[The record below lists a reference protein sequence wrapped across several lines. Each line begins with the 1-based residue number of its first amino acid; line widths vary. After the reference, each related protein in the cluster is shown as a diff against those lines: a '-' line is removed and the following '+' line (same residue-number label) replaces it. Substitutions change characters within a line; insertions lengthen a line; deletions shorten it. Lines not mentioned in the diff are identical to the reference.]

1 MRKKNQYKPNRKI
14 KNMITIK
21 TLNTVQR
28 ELNENKEFVQS
39 SEYCVV
45 EPGLSG
51 FYQDEIIQHQSLLIY
66 LTKENLNSVNLLPH
80 CSI

>member
-1 MRKKNQYKPNRKI
+1 
-14 KNMITIK
+14 MITIK

-39 SEYCVV
+39 SQYCVV

-51 FYQDEIIQHQSLLIY
+51 FYQDEIIKHEHLLIY
-66 LTKENLNSVNLLPH
+66 LSRENLNSVNLLPH
-80 CSI
+80 CDVI

>member
-1 MRKKNQYKPNRKI
+1 
-14 KNMITIK
+14 MITIK
-21 TLNTVQR
+21 TLNAGQR
-28 ELNENKEFVQS
+28 ELTDNKDFVQS
-39 SEYCVV
+39 AEYCVV

>member
-1 MRKKNQYKPNRKI
+1 
-14 KNMITIK
+14 MITIK

-39 SEYCVV
+39 SQYCVV

-51 FYQDEIIQHQSLLIY
+51 FYQDEIIQHKSLLIY
-66 LTKENLNSVNLLPH
+66 LTRENLNSVNLLPH
-80 CSI
+80 CDVI

>member
-1 MRKKNQYKPNRKI
+1 
-14 KNMITIK
+14 MITIK

-39 SEYCVV
+39 AEYCVV

-51 FYQDEIIQHQSLLIY
+51 FYQDEIIQHESLLIY
-66 LTKENLNSVNLLPH
+66 LTRENLNSVNLLPH
-80 CSI
+80 CDVI

>member
-1 MRKKNQYKPNRKI
+1 
-14 KNMITIK
+14 MITIK
-21 TLNTVQR
+21 TLNAVQK
-28 ELNENKEFVQS
+28 ELNDNKDFVQS
-39 SEYCVV
+39 NEYCVV

-66 LTKENLNSVNLLPH
+66 LTRENLNSVNLLPH

>member
-1 MRKKNQYKPNRKI
+1 
-14 KNMITIK
+14 MITIK

-39 SEYCVV
+39 SQYCVV

-51 FYQDEIIQHQSLLIY
+51 FYQDEIIKHESLLIY
-66 LTKENLNSVNLLPH
+66 LSRENLNSVNLLPH
-80 CSI
+80 CDVI

>member
-1 MRKKNQYKPNRKI
+1 
-14 KNMITIK
+14 MITIK

-39 SEYCVV
+39 SQYCVV

-51 FYQDEIIQHQSLLIY
+51 FYQDEIIKHKSLLIY
-66 LTKENLNSVNLLPH
+66 LSRENLNSVNLLPH
-80 CSI
+80 CSM

>member
-1 MRKKNQYKPNRKI
+1 
-14 KNMITIK
+14 MITIK

-28 ELNENKEFVQS
+28 ELNDNKDFVQS
-39 SEYCVV
+39 SHYCII

-51 FYQDEIIQHQSLLIY
+51 FYREEIIQHKHLLIY
-66 LTKENLNSVNLLPH
+66 LSRENLNSVNLLPH

>member
-1 MRKKNQYKPNRKI
+1 
-14 KNMITIK
+14 MITIK
-21 TLNTVQR
+21 TLNAVQR
-28 ELNENKEFVQS
+28 ELNDNKDFVQS
-39 SEYCVV
+39 AEYCVI

-80 CSI
+80 CDVI

>member
-21 TLNTVQR
+21 TLNAVQR

-39 SEYCVV
+39 AEYCVV

-51 FYQDEIIQHQSLLIY
+51 FYQDEIIKHKHLLIY
-66 LTKENLNSVNLLPH
+66 LSRENLNSVNLLPH

>member
-1 MRKKNQYKPNRKI
+1 MIGYTHI
-14 KNMITIK
+14 KQTKGYIMITIK
-21 TLNTVQR
+21 TLNAVQR
-28 ELNENKEFVQS
+28 ELNDNKDFVQS
-39 SEYCVV
+39 NEYCVI